1 MFQKVLSS
9 DGTFS
14 LALFIKENKNIK
26 KVLDEKK
33 MLLTDKNNCGITNK
47 SLEQSGNNNE
57 H

>member
-1 MFQKVLSS
+1 MQIKQRIIKGPESIAENSIYSGVSKVLSS

-33 MLLTDKNNCGITNK
+33 MLW
-47 SLEQSGNNNE
+47 
-57 H
+57 